1 MSTQV
6 VQLPVGGMVCAS
18 CVVRVEKA
26 LKTTPGVEDAAVNFA
41 TETATVSYAPTA
53 IDLGGLRR
61 AVEAAGYEVR
71 DAGGDTE
78 EGAAADALE
87 EARGRELRRL
97 RVKVGVSLAVGAGLM
112 LLGFFPPSF
121 LTMEQLW
128 IVMFALA
135 TPIQFWAGSQFYRAA
150 WAAARHRTTDMN
162 TLVAVGTS
170 VAYFYSVAVTFLPSV
185 FERATGAG
193 FEAEVYYETAV
204 IIIGLLLLGRYLE
217 TRAKGQTSQAM
228 KKLMGLQA
236 KTARVVRAGVELDV
250 PVDDVLVDDVVL
262 VRPGEK
268 VPVDGVVLDGRSSID
283 ESMLTGESIPVEKG
297 PGDLVIGATVN
308 RTGAFRFTA
317 TKVGKDTALAQII
330 RLVEEAQGSKAP
342 IQRLADRV
350 ASVFV
355 PAVFAIAAVTFVVWL
370 VFGPEPSFTL
380 AMLTAVAVLIIACP
394 VRPRPGD
401 ADGHHGRHREGC
413 GERHP
418 HPLR

>member
-6 VQLPVGGMVCAS
+6 VQLPVGGMVCAT
-18 CVVRVEKA
+18 CVGRVEKA
-26 LKTTPGVEDAAVNFA
+26 LKTTPGVESAAVNFA
-41 TETATVSYAPTA
+41 TETATVSYAPSA

-61 AVEAAGYEVR
+61 AVEAAGYEIR
-71 DAGGDTE
+71 DAGGDSE
-78 EGAAADALE
+78 EGAAADVHE

-135 TPIQFWAGSQFYRAA
+135 TPIQFWAGSQFYHAA

-170 VAYFYSVAVTFLPSV
+170 VAYLYSVAVTFLPSV
-185 FERATGAG
+185 FERAGGAG

-204 IIIGLLLLGRYLE
+204 IIIGLILLGRYLE

-236 KTARVVRAGVELDV
+236 KTARVVRGGEELDV
-250 PVDDVLVDDVVL
+250 PVEDVLVDDVVL

-297 PGDLVIGATVN
+297 PGDRVIGAH
-308 RTGAFRFTA
+308 RQPHRRLPLHRDQGRQGHGAR
-317 TKVGKDTALAQII
+317 
-330 RLVEEAQGSKAP
+330 
-342 IQRLADRV
+342 ADRPPRRGG
-350 ASVFV
+350 AGLQGAD
-355 PAVFAIAAVTFVVWL
+355 PAARRQGRGRLRADRHRHRGGHL
-370 VFGPEPSFTL
+370 RGL
-380 AMLTAVAVLIIACP
+380 ARVRSRADLHPGHADRGRGAHHRLSL
-394 VRPRPGD
+394 RPRPRH
-401 ADGHHGRHREGC
+401 ADGDHGRHRQGR

-418 HPLR
+418 HPRR